1 MLPTDPFY
9 LALFWGA
16 VFSIVLAVAG
26 GLLTRLTPWYYDLKQ
41 PSWKPPDW
49 AFGPVWTTILSLLAG
64 AIAYAWVAADDQGRK
79 TILIAVAINGVLN
92 MLWSALFFVM
102 KRPAWALV
110 EVIVFWFSIVGII
123 VVLGSFSKLAGLM
136 LAPYLVWVTIAAFLN
151 YRIVQL
157 NR

>member
-26 GLLTRLTPWYYDLKQ
+26 GLLTRLSPWYYALKQ

-64 AIAYAWVAADDQGRK
+64 AIAYAWVAADEQGRK
-79 TILIAVAINGVLN
+79 AILIAVAINGLLN

-102 KRPAWALV
+102 KRPALALV

-123 VVLGSFSKLAGLM
+123 FVLGSHSTLAGFM
-136 LAPYLVWVTIAAFLN
+136 LAPYLLWVTIAAFLN

-157 NR
+157 NG

>member
-26 GLLTRLTPWYYDLKQ
+26 GLLTRLTPWYYNLKQ
-41 PSWKPPDW
+41 PGWKPPDW
-49 AFGPVWTTILSLLAG
+49 AFGPVWTTILSLLAL
-64 AIAYAWVAADDQGRK
+64 AIAYAWVAADEQGRK
-79 TILIAVAINGVLN
+79 AILIAVAINGLLN

-110 EVIVFWFSIVGII
+110 EVIVFWFSIAGII
-123 VVLGSFSKLAGLM
+123 FVLGSFSKLAGLM
-136 LAPYLVWVTIAAFLN
+136 LVPYLVWVTIAAFLN